1 MTLNDLLKNQPDAS
15 LESLIDKYWTIV
27 AEFDGLMTASTL
39 ADLFII
45 SIRVL
50 QLDVFEGSFLLAD
63 WEEVYNHNELNI
75 SRQEI
80 ENELYYKI
88 KEIQIGF

>member
-1 MTLNDLLKNQPDAS
+1 MTLNELLKNQPDDS
-15 LESLIDKYWTIV
+15 LEGLIDKYWTIV
-27 AEFDGLMTASTL
+27 AEFDGKMSASIL

-63 WEEVYNHNELNI
+63 WEEVYNHNELDI
-75 SRQEI
+75 SRQDV
-80 ENELYYKI
+80 ENELYNKT
-88 KEIQIGF
+88 KEI

>member
-1 MTLNDLLKNQPDAS
+1 MTLSELLKNPPVDS

-27 AEFDGLMTASTL
+27 AEFDGQMSASIL

-50 QLDVFEGSFLLAD
+50 QLDVLEGSFLLTD
-63 WEEVYNHNELNI
+63 WEEVYNHNELDI
-75 SRQEI
+75 SRQDV
-80 ENELYYKI
+80 ENELYNKT
-88 KEIQIGF
+88 KEI